1 MRRKK
6 SWILAIMAAA
16 FLAFTTGGCVE
27 PLDSNVPGI
36 DPDAVKLPIRLYI
49 PGSMPATKASPG
61 DVDGVHPESQ
71 IYSVQVWMFNHY
83 AANSTDGDAETAV
96 AYAVANNLT
105 GQSTNLPNGSG
116 YYKGTNGYT
125 TGGWTDEDTYELS
138 MWIPGHVI
146 DRPADDMKF
155 DFYVLANGGSI
166 ESTADQSTTR
176 GALKAMTFG
185 FTSTTSDFFGVSSPK
200 TGTSPEIAINGS
212 VGANG
217 PGLPISGFFNKKN
230 NGETQGTGIDLSI
243 LKTRDIVSDED
254 VHTYSPIVQL
264 KRAVSKIQFAFVR
277 PKGMAGVQIT
287 KIVIDEKLIPDNTF
301 VFPREDG
308 TDGTSGYSYNTAATT
323 IQGSLNGNTRLP
335 LLADTDIK
343 EMTDAV
349 PDPKSL
355 ESTSETAVPGY
366 SVNVAPKNM
375 SAQQYSDLLNAF
387 ATSQLV
393 YLRESGKKIKGKI
406 YYKLSADGDEKSAV
420 FEMDADDD
428 DTNFYRNHYW
438 IVYAFFNGDGLYIK
452 PVVLPWE
459 DGTSY
464 TYEQHGS
471 AVVAISDHEQTLFS
485 YGWTTSN
492 DNPWWQAH
500 SDDVP
505 AVKTEWYFRRQ
516 ENTNWQ
522 YDWLHSQMVSAPGLN
537 AGGAPIYANRIELRT
552 NGFVAPLRLKLSN
565 TEDFYLV
572 TYNAA
577 NAEYVSWVSGSENVP
592 AGWTEADGALIPQ
605 LISAG
610 GTTYFYVVPK
620 DGTAHEGKTTEAY
633 LVTAPTDGSGSQKL
647 PFNAGVFPGSNENT
661 EINFYSVSVETFK
674 GYYTTLPD
682 NIKPYD
688 KSGEVTI

>member
-71 IYSVQVWMFNHY
+71 IYSVQVWMFNHPTY
-83 AANSTDGDAETAV
+83 DGETLVRGGDNETAV

-105 GQSTNLPNGSG
+105 GQSANLPNGSG

-146 DRPADDMKF
+146 DRPANDMKF

-166 ESTADQSTTR
+166 ESTADPSTTR

-428 DTNFYRNHYW
+428 DTNFLRNHSW
-438 IVYAFFNGDGLYIK
+438 TVYGYFKGGSLYVIPHIMKWTVASEISYESAIGVSLAPQESYRKRTDIDASQYGYISVSSGYIRTTYNDGVPI
-452 PVVLPWE
+452 E
-459 DGTSY
+459 
-464 TYEQHGS
+464 
-471 AVVAISDHEQTLFS
+471 TLF
-485 YGWTTSN
+485 Y
-492 DNPWWQAH
+492 DNPTENDRPAKAH
-500 SDDVP
+500 RITLKTKTSGEDLQLSMDNPNYRFVIFDV
-505 AVKTEWYFRRQ
+505 
-516 ENTNWQ
+516 NTQ
-522 YDWLHSQMVSAPGLN
+522 KYDYSLNPG
-537 AGGAPIYANRIELRT
+537 E
-552 NGFVAPLRLKLSN
+552 PLRI
-565 TEDFYLV
+565 TGTPDDE
-572 TYNAA
+572 
-577 NAEYVSWVSGSENVP
+577 
-592 AGWTEADGALIPQ
+592 GWI
-605 LISAG
+605 
-610 GTTYFYVVPK
+610 TTYYYVVP
-620 DGTAHEGKTTEAY
+620 
-633 LVTAPTDGSGSQKL
+633 V
-647 PFNAGVFPGSNENT
+647 
-661 EINFYSVSVETFK
+661 
-674 GYYTTLPD
+674 TTLPSD
-682 NIKPYD
+682 APDFDKICHVSLTTTSTSIGALRIPYNNSALPGASEGSD
-688 KSGEVTI
+688 EVWFYYTSPDVYATTGVWVVVE

>member
-83 AANSTDGDAETAV
+83 AATSTDGDGETAV

-105 GQSTNLPNGSG
+105 GQSANLPNGSG

-185 FTSTTSDFFGVSSPK
+185 FTSTTSDFFGVTSPK

-264 KRAVSKIQFAFVR
+264 KRAVSKVRFVFAA
-277 PKGMAGVQIT
+277 PTGMTNVAVTGIT
-287 KIVIDEKLIPDNTF
+287 LTGGIIPEQTYT
-301 VFPREDG
+301 FPRENG
-308 TDGTSGYSYNTAATT
+308 TEFLLPGTSYSTATA
-323 IQGSLNGNTRLP
+323 SV
-335 LLADTDIK
+335 
-343 EMTDAV
+343 AV
-349 PDPKSL
+349 PQTIGALVDPNYL
-355 ESTSETAVPGY
+355 RSTCDSTFTIDNTTY
-366 SVNVAPKNM
+366 KKPKEM
-375 SAQQYSDLLNAF
+375 SAQEYDIFLDAAVAKGY
-387 ATSQLV
+387 ATESYA
-393 YLRESGKKIKGKI
+393 YLRESDKAITGTIT
-406 YYKLSADGDEKSAV
+406 YTLDGATTKTATFNMPSPVTDV
-420 FEMDADDD
+420 
-428 DTNFYRNHYW
+428 TNFHRNHCW
-438 IVYAFFNGDGLYIK
+438 TVYAYFQGNGLFIK
-452 PVVLPWE
+452 PVVLYWE
-459 DGTSY
+459 DGSSY

-492 DNPWWQAH
+492 ENPWWQTHQNDANP
-500 SDDVP
+500 V
-505 AVKTEWYFRRQ
+505 TEWYFRRQ
-516 ENTNWQ
+516 ENTNWA

-552 NGFVAPLRLKLSN
+552 NGFLVPLRLKLSN
-565 TEDFYLV
+565 TENFYLV

-577 NAEYVSWVSGSENVP
+577 SAEYVSWIDGGENLP
-592 AGWTEADGALIPQ
+592 AGWTEADGALIPT
-605 LISAG
+605 IVSGG

-620 DGTAHEGKTTEAY
+620 DGTANEGKTTVAY
-633 LVTAPTDGSGSQKL
+633 LVTDPTDGSGSQKL

-661 EINFYSVSVETFK
+661 EINFYSVSVDTFK
-674 GYYTTLPD
+674 SYYTTRPD

-688 KSGEVTI
+688 KDGEVTI